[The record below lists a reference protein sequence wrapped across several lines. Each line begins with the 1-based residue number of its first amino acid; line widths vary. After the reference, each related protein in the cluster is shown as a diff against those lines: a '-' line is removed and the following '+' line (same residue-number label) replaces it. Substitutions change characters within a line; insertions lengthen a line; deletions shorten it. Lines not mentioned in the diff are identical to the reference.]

1 MQRIVAKEFLNTPN
15 EIPILDVRSPGEYAT
30 GHVPNAISFPLF
42 SDDERAEI
50 GTLYKQ
56 KGPQIATKK
65 GLEIV
70 GPKLVAF
77 IEQAEAFGV
86 SEFRMYCW
94 RGGMRSQSMAT
105 LLESYGFKVLLL
117 KDGYKGY
124 RNFII
129 EYFRAKLPLKVITG
143 YTGSKKTA
151 FLYLLKEQGAQIID
165 IEGLANHQGS
175 SFGNQKSKSQP
186 TTEQFQNN
194 LLDAFQ
200 KLDTN
205 KTIYVEDEN
214 MRIGK
219 VNMPEVF
226 YQQKNNSPHIFIE
239 IDKVERVEFLKEDY
253 KNLSAEQLIQATEGI
268 SKKLGLELAAEAIE
282 CIKTGEGTR
291 AATIILTYYDR
302 QYHKSI
308 SNKKHVIEAHFKI
321 KMNELA
327 SLAQKIALVPD
338 YAV

>member
-1 MQRIVAKEFLNTPN
+1 MQRIVAKEFLNTI
-15 EIPILDVRSPGEYAT
+15 EEVPILDVRSPSEYAT
-30 GHVPNAISFPLF
+30 GHVPNAISFPIF
-42 SDDERAEI
+42 SDEERAEV

-56 KGPQIATKK
+56 KGQKLATKK
-65 GLEIV
+65 ALEIV
-70 GPKLVAF
+70 GPKLVLF
-77 IEQAEAFGV
+77 IEQAEIFGV

-105 LLESYGFKVLLL
+105 LLESYGFKVVLL

-124 RNFII
+124 RNYII
-129 EYFRAKLPLKVITG
+129 EYFSTKLPLKVITG

-151 FLYLLKEQGAQIID
+151 FLYFLKAKGAQIID

-186 TTEQFQNN
+186 TTEQFQNE
-194 LLDAFQ
+194 LLDAFR
-200 KLDTN
+200 KMDTN

-226 YQQKNNSPHIFIE
+226 YQQKNDSPHIFIE
-239 IDKVERVEFLKEDY
+239 IDKAERVEFLKEDY
-253 KNLSAEQLIQATEGI
+253 KNLSVDELILATEGI
-268 SKKLGLELAAEAIE
+268 SKKLGLELANEAIE
-282 CIKTGEGTR
+282 CIRKGEGTR

-308 SNKKHVIEAHFKI
+308 SNKKHLIEEHFKV
-321 KMNELA
+321 KMNELN
-327 SLAQKIALVPD
+327 SLAHKIMLEPN